1 MLDWA
6 DWFSDPHLLCFYCG
20 TEKLFWQDDYFV
32 KSPIKV
38 SFLENL
44 GLRWTRY
51 YHLRLEQVHR
61 VAHIR
66 VLPVLLHAQEDP
78 LLHCLTQGVSVDEA
92 EDDGDQLHHEDAA
105 NADTV
110 LWENDYCLLNWLI
123 GSIIY
128 QVGENFWWIS
138 PDEAA
143 AGETRE
149 AEDAAGDTE
158 QEGGDGEGDIRTEGD
173 VVVQPEKHGDG
184 EEEDQQGV
192 DLGEK

>member
-1 MLDWA
+1 M
-6 DWFSDPHLLCFYCG
+6 
-20 TEKLFWQDDYFV
+20 
-32 KSPIKV
+32 
-38 SFLENL
+38 
-44 GLRWTRY
+44 
-51 YHLRLEQVHR
+51 
-61 VAHIR
+61 
-66 VLPVLLHAQEDP
+66 
-78 LLHCLTQGVSVDEA
+78 SVDEA